1 LHVDF
6 YALVS
11 VAVCYVCTWCIN
23 LSRSTCTL
31 NEL

>member
-11 VAVCYVCTWCIN
+11 VAVCYVCLRGALICQDRHA
-23 LSRSTCTL
+23 L
-31 NEL
+31 